1 MIAAKQLWPRLLAL
15 ACVASLPLR
24 AETNLF
30 RAQVK
35 PLLEQKCFS
44 CHGADKQ
51 KGGLRLD
58 SRAAALKG
66 GEHGP
71 ALVPGD
77 ATKSLLLQAVRHATK
92 DLAMP
97 PKEKLPAPD
106 IAALAAWVQAGA
118 PWPEPVAVLFEDE
131 EHFLSAF
138 TSGNGRLQLVTD
150 DVFAGKAALAVT
162 PLQREA
168 AKVPG

>member
-1 MIAAKQLWPRLLAL
+1 M
-15 ACVASLPLR
+15 R
-24 AETNLF
+24 AETNSF

-66 GEHGP
+66 GEHGH

-77 ATKSLLLQAVRHATK
+77 AQKSLLLQAVRHATK

-118 PWPEPVAVLFEDE
+118 PWPEPVTVLTRSPAANPRAGNADPGRFN
-131 EHFLSAF
+131 FNFKPTSADC
-138 TSGNGRLQLVTD
+138 GNNGLRAPACQ
-150 DVFAGKAALAVT
+150 
-162 PLQREA
+162 
-168 AKVPG
+168 